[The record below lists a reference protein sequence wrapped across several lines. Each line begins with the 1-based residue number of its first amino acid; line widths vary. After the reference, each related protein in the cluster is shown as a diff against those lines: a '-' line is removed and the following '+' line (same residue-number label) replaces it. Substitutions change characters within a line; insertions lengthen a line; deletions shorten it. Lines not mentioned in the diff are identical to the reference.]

1 MYTVF
6 SSLKVLYYFLFFAV
20 RRKGD
25 VMELS
30 SCVTKK
36 WEVEFEIKEM
46 WFEPDTGGFFRQ
58 PATVYVIGIPVNNEK
73 HPQEAISLE
82 IFFSKIKVGYKNK
95 GPSSLLIAKR
105 IVEGQMMDA
114 FMSGS
119 YEREEI
125 EYAHFYLAPNDRI
138 LVKKQKE

>member
-1 MYTVF
+1 
-6 SSLKVLYYFLFFAV
+6 
-20 RRKGD
+20 
-25 VMELS
+25 MELS

-119 YEREEI
+119 YEREE